1 MLAAACHAMA
11 RVPAVSALLAAML
24 AAAVPGSIAFAPAP
38 TRVFAAPLPRRG
50 RCAAGAGGGGGT
62 TSGVA
67 EVLRGA
73 SVLDPATGAA
83 APVLQGLTSGQRAL
97 VVLAP
102 QLGDFD
108 SAEYAE
114 QLAAAYGDLGAADIG
129 LRFVGIGDAAAAKRF
144 AAFNGLPLECVR
156 VDPCGSLHARL
167 QLHAGPDWDV
177 PPFMARLLPADAA
190 VQARARAWLN
200 YMAMCAGLGSRG
212 TLREIARG
220 YLGDKDAPERLA
232 PDAVVEAGPVRI
244 MGVRRVKLGPLE
256 YDQLWKEERGYQ
268 RPVELATVRL
278 RVMVEVLANWR
289 EYVSDDAH
297 LARRG
302 ATFLLDADGST
313 LLYEH
318 RDTGVLTYSATM
330 PRPLSFLEP
339 YIGAERAGDPQGF
352 AKLPVAGA

>member
-38 TRVFAAPLPRRG
+38 TRGFAAPLPRRG

-167 QLHAGPDWDV
+167 QLHAGPD
-177 PPFMARLLPADAA
+177 R
-190 VQARARAWLN
+190 RSN
-200 YMAMCAGLGSRG
+200 TSR
-212 TLREIARG
+212 I
-220 YLGDKDAPERLA
+220 
-232 PDAVVEAGPVRI
+232 
-244 MGVRRVKLGPLE
+244 
-256 YDQLWKEERGYQ
+256 
-268 RPVELATVRL
+268 
-278 RVMVEVLANWR
+278 
-289 EYVSDDAH
+289 
-297 LARRG
+297 
-302 ATFLLDADGST
+302 
-313 LLYEH
+313 
-318 RDTGVLTYSATM
+318 
-330 PRPLSFLEP
+330 
-339 YIGAERAGDPQGF
+339 
-352 AKLPVAGA
+352 